1 MKIRVERVCTLAH
14 ADNIVLMA
22 QGKKKLRNMFK
33 RLENYLDKK
42 KLMLNTRKTKGIR
55 SIKERETLQKA
66 KWK

>member
-1 MKIRVERVCTLAH
+1 
-14 ADNIVLMA
+14 MA
-22 QGKKKLRNMFK
+22 EGKKKIRNMFK

-55 SIKERETLQKA
+55 SIKEGGRSQKA